1 MFSFTLLYLLRYNP
15 TKIQQKTE
23 NGKSKAENL
32 MNYFYL
38 CRMKLGNRL
47 FKVHKVSV
55 WLALIPLATL
65 VAILALVIK
74 TFGADAIEGGS
85 QIALL
90 VASSVAALISVV
102 VCRCKWSTLEKA
114 IVNNIRTSA
123 SAIIILLLIG
133 AVASTWMLSGIVPT
147 LMYYGLKIIHPSV
160 LLVVACI
167 LCAVVAIV
175 TGSSWTTIATIGVAL
190 MGVGEAQGYSE
201 GWIAGAII
209 SGAYFGDKV
218 SALSDTTVLA
228 SSTVRVPLFEHIKY
242 MTITTIPSYAIAL
255 VVFLAVSLSHK
266 ADYSMQMAELSD
278 TLQDSF
284 NISAWLLIVPAATML
299 LIAKRLPAL
308 VTLFLSVVMACVA
321 MAVAQPNIINSIG
334 GHGDFSMFRA
344 LMTACSTSTAVDTG
358 NATINELVATSG
370 MQGMLNT
377 IWLVLCAMCFG
388 GVMAGSGMLAT
399 LTQLF
404 AKFVHR
410 TTSIVASTLAT
421 GIFANLLTADQ
432 YISIIITGETFRELY
447 AKRGLEARL
456 LSRSVEDTATVTSVL
471 VPWNSCGMT
480 QSTVLG
486 VATLTYLPYC
496 LFNLISPLMSLFV
509 AMVGYKIKRVV
520 SSE

>member
-1 MFSFTLLYLLRYNP
+1 MKFRNSFF
-15 TKIQQKTE
+15 
-23 NGKSKAENL
+23 KA
-32 MNYFYL
+32 
-38 CRMKLGNRL
+38 R
-47 FKVHKVSV
+47 KVSI
-55 WLALIPLATL
+55 WLALVPML
-65 VAILALVIK
+65 VLVSMLALVIK
-74 TFGADAIEGGS
+74 VFGADAIEGGS

-90 VASSVAALISVV
+90 VASSVGALIAVTL
-102 VCRCKWSTLEKA
+102 CRCKWSTLENA
-114 IVNNIRTSA
+114 IVDNIRTSA

-133 AVASTWMLSGIVPT
+133 AIAGTWMLSGIVPT
-147 LMYYGLKIIHPSV
+147 LMYYGLQIIHPS
-160 LLVVACI
+160 LFLAVACLI
-167 LCAVVAIV
+167 CAVVAIV

-242 MTITTIPSYAIAL
+242 MSITTIPSFVIAL
-255 VVFLAVSLSHK
+255 VVFLVVSLSHSTDS
-266 ADYSMQMAELSD
+266 AVLVAELSD
-278 TLQDSF
+278 TLQNSF
-284 NISAWLLIVPAATML
+284 NISAWLLIVPVLTMI

-308 VTLFLSVVMACVA
+308 VTLFLSVIMACVA
-321 MAVAQPNIINSIG
+321 MVVAQPDIIREVG
-334 GHGDFSMFRA
+334 GEGDFSAFKA
-344 LMTACSTSTAVDTG
+344 LMITCSTSTSIETG

-370 MQGMLNT
+370 MRGMLNT

-388 GVMAGSGMLAT
+388 GVMAGSGMLSA

-404 AKFVHR
+404 AKFVYR
-410 TTSIVASTLAT
+410 TASIVASTLTT
-421 GIFANLLTADQ
+421 GIFANLITADQ

-447 AKRGLEARL
+447 AKRGLEGRL
-456 LSRSVEDTATVTSVL
+456 LSRSVEDAATVTSVL
-471 VPWNSCGMT
+471 VPWNSCGMA

-496 LFNLISPLMSLFV
+496 LFNLISPILSLIV
-509 AMVGYKIKRVV
+509 AIVGYKIKRVV

>member
-1 MFSFTLLYLLRYNP
+1 ML
-15 TKIQQKTE
+15 
-23 NGKSKAENL
+23 
-32 MNYFYL
+32 
-38 CRMKLGNRL
+38 
-47 FKVHKVSV
+47 V
-55 WLALIPLATL
+55 LIAM
-65 VAILALVIK
+65 LALVIK
-74 TFGADAIEGGS
+74 VFGADAIEGGS

-90 VASSVAALISVV
+90 VASSVGALIAVTL
-102 VCRCKWSTLEKA
+102 CHCKWSTLENA
-114 IVNNIRTSA
+114 IVDNIRTSA

-133 AVASTWMLSGIVPT
+133 AIAGTWMLSGVVPT
-147 LMYYGLKIIHPSV
+147 LMYYGLQIIHPS
-160 LLVVACI
+160 LFLAVACLI
-167 LCAVVAIV
+167 CAVVAIV

-242 MTITTIPSYAIAL
+242 MTITTVPSFVIAL
-255 VVFLAVSLSHK
+255 VVFLVVSLSHSTDS
-266 ADYSMQMAELSD
+266 AVLVAELSD
-278 TLQDSF
+278 TLQNSF
-284 NISAWLLIVPAATML
+284 NISVWLLIVPVLTMI

-308 VTLFLSVVMACVA
+308 VTLFLSVIMACVA
-321 MAVAQPNIINSIG
+321 MVVAQPDIIREVG
-334 GHGDFSMFRA
+334 GEGNFSAFRA
-344 LMTACSTSTAVDTG
+344 LMITCSTSTSIETG

-370 MQGMLNT
+370 MRGMLNT

-388 GVMAGSGMLAT
+388 GVMAGSGMLSA

-404 AKFVHR
+404 AKFVYR
-410 TTSIVASTLAT
+410 TASIVASTLTT
-421 GIFANLLTADQ
+421 GIFANLITADQ

-447 AKRGLEARL
+447 AKRGLEGRL
-456 LSRSVEDTATVTSVL
+456 LSRSVEDAATVTSVL
-471 VPWNSCGMT
+471 VPWNSCGMA

-496 LFNLISPLMSLFV
+496 LFNLISPILSLIV
-509 AMVGYKIKRVV
+509 AIVGYKIKRVE

>member
-1 MFSFTLLYLLRYNP
+1 
-15 TKIQQKTE
+15 
-23 NGKSKAENL
+23 
-32 MNYFYL
+32 
-38 CRMKLGNRL
+38 MKLKNRL
-47 FKVHKVSV
+47 FRGGEMPV
-55 WLALIPLATL
+55 WLALIPIAVL
-65 VAILALVIK
+65 VSMLALVIK
-74 TFGADAIEGGS
+74 VFGADAIEGGS

-90 VASSVAALISVV
+90 VASSVAALISVTI
-102 VCRCKWSTLEKA
+102 CRCKWSVLEKA

-147 LMYYGLKIIHPSV
+147 LMYYGLKIIHPSIF
-160 LLVVACI
+160 LAVACLI
-167 LCAVVAIV
+167 CAIVAIV

-190 MGVGEAQGYSE
+190 MGVGEAQGYAE

-242 MTITTIPSYAIAL
+242 MTITTMPSFAIAL
-255 VVFLAVSLSHK
+255 VVFMVVSLIHNVDSSIHI
-266 ADYSMQMAELSD
+266 AELTD
-278 TLQDSF
+278 TLQSSF
-284 NISAWLLIVPAATML
+284 NISAWLLVVPAVTMI

-321 MAVAQPNIINSIG
+321 MVVAQPEIVSTIG
-334 GHGDFSMFRA
+334 GNEGYSIFRA
-344 LMTACSTSTAVDTG
+344 LVTTCSTSTSIDTG
-358 NATINELVATSG
+358 NAAINELVATSG
-370 MQGMLNT
+370 MEGMLNT

-388 GVMAGSGMLAT
+388 GVMVGSGMLSV
-399 LTQLF
+399 LTHLF
-404 AKFVHR
+404 AKFVYR
-410 TTSIVASTLAT
+410 TASIVASTLAT
-421 GIFANLLTADQ
+421 GVFANLLTADQ

-447 AKRGLEARL
+447 EKRGLEGRL
-456 LSRSVEDTATVTSVL
+456 LSRSVEDAATVTSVL

-496 LFNLISPLMSLFV
+496 LFNLISPLMSLLV
-509 AMVGYKIKRVV
+509 AIIGYKITRKEI
-520 SSE
+520 SAE